1 MNACPNLATSF
12 FHYRPLIQDSIEAT
26 TILTQGGTA
35 TPVVD
40 QTKHHLREVVM
51 RL

>member
-26 TILTQGGTA
+26 TILTQG
-35 TPVVD
+35 
-40 QTKHHLREVVM
+40 E
-51 RL
+51 

>member
-26 TILTQGGTA
+26 TILTQGA
-35 TPVVD
+35 
-40 QTKHHLREVVM
+40 LRKASAKNIW
-51 RL
+51 RKGNDA